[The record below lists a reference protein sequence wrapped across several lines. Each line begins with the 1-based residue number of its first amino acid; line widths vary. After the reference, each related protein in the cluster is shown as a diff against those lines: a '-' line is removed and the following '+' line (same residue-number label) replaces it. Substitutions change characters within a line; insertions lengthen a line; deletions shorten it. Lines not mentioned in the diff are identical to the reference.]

1 MQNID
6 TATAATV
13 AEARRRL
20 DLLRG
25 FTLRAKGDKERARGD
40 ECLFTGVVATRD
52 WACGATIERVPVMR
66 TPAKDVPLLP
76 VDVRKLLVAWP
87 PVTDGEKQWSQAT
100 GHYFFY
106 AVAPTGTTGANVR
119 YEPHYDIDTLD
130 IVAAR
135 GLRFPFF
142 VPPSSRVLLWSLSVC
157 VERQMVQTSRQ
168 AKSCL
173 CRTSWRPL
181 I

>member
-25 FTLRAKGDKERARGD
+25 FTLRAKSDKERTRGD

-52 WACGATIERVPVMR
+52 WACGATIEHVPIMR

-106 AVAPTGTTGANVR
+106 NVAPTGAAGANVR
-119 YEPHYDIDTLD
+119 YDPHYDADTLD

-135 GLRFPFF
+135 GLCTLSF
-142 VPPSSRVLLWSLSVC
+142 VFLFLWLPSVLTGGFCLNGKHSRHQG
-157 VERQMVQTSRQ
+157 RRGAFRAVQ
-168 AKSCL
+168 AGG
-173 CRTSWRPL
+173 P
-181 I
+181 

>member
-6 TATAATV
+6 TATATTV

-25 FTLRAKGDKERARGD
+25 FTLRAKSDKERARGD

-52 WACGATIERVPVMR
+52 WACGARIERVPIMR

-87 PVTDGEKQWSQAT
+87 PAPDGEKQWSQAT
-100 GHYFFY
+100 GYYFFY
-106 AVAPTGTTGANVR
+106 NVAPTGAAGANVR
-119 YEPHYDIDTLD
+119 YDPHYDADTLD

-135 GLRFPFF
+135 GLCLFFLTTFLFCPFSVVTVSF
-142 VPPSSRVLLWSLSVC
+142 LSNSDVG
-157 VERQMVQTSRQ
+157 
-168 AKSCL
+168 
-173 CRTSWRPL
+173 
-181 I
+181 